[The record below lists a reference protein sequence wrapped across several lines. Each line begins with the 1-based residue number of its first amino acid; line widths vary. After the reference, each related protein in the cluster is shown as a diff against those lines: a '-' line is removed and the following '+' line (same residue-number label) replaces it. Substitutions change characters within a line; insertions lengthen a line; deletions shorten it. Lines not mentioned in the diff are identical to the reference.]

1 MRTARER
8 GPGERGRSLQ
18 NEKSKV
24 SMRSIRT
31 LILASVFALPAAPVL
46 AQMYPGQD
54 VTVNPWA
61 IGAARNHYGMATI
74 HLHMPVHRHVVH
86 HHAAVAAATP
96 PAPAAQTADTAKP
109 AAPPTAAP
117 MIGTMADG
125 MAQQPAPSA
134 PPKPAKKP
142 APAKTAAAAPPPK
155 AAAPAAANIDS
166 GTGMDDAIPFS
177 LDGVHSAAPKPA
189 AKPTQTASVQQPP
202 AQTNTG
208 PQPAASQPGM
218 TKRGEILFTKN
229 ATDPAPAQFDG
240 LKLLAGDLSEALKNG
255 SSRIQ
260 LEAFGGGHGDK
271 GSDAR
276 RLSLK
281 RALSIRQVLIDN
293 GVPANSIDV
302 RAMGGSDDSGPA
314 DRVDVYVRAG

>member
-1 MRTARER
+1 
-8 GPGERGRSLQ
+8 
-18 NEKSKV
+18 
-24 SMRSIRT
+24 MRSIRT
-31 LILASVFALPAAPVL
+31 LILASVFALPASCAF

-61 IGAARNHYGMATI
+61 IGAAPNHYGLPPI
-74 HLHMPVHRHVVH
+74 HLHMPVHRRVVH
-86 HHAAVAAATP
+86 HHPKVAATAPATTS
-96 PAPAAQTADTAKP
+96 APAAQTAEAAKP
-109 AAPPTAAP
+109 APAPDNSQPAATP
-117 MIGTMADG
+117 LIGTMADNI
-125 MAQQPAPSA
+125 AQQPTPPA
-134 PPKPAKKP
+134 PKPVKKP
-142 APAKTAAAAPPPK
+142 APAKV
-155 AAAPAAANIDS
+155 AAAPAPKASAPTANVDS

-177 LDGVHSAAPKPA
+177 LDGVHSAAPPKPA
-189 AKPTQTASVQQPP
+189 TKPAQTASVEPPP
-202 AQTNTG
+202 AQTA

-260 LEAFGGGHGDK
+260 LEAYAGGHGDK
-271 GSDAR
+271 GSEAR

-302 RAMGGSDDSGPA
+302 RAMGGADDSGPT

>member
-1 MRTARER
+1 
-8 GPGERGRSLQ
+8 
-18 NEKSKV
+18 
-24 SMRSIRT
+24 MRSIRT
-31 LILASVFALPAAPVL
+31 LTFSGILAGAFAVPALPAL

-54 VTVNPWA
+54 VTVNPYA
-61 IGAARNHYGMATI
+61 IGAVQYRYSAQTI
-74 HLHMPVHRHVVH
+74 HLHMPAHRHVVH
-86 HHAAVAAATP
+86 HHAAIAAATPAPAKSADATP
-96 PAPAAQTADTAKP
+96 PAPI
-109 AAPPTAAP
+109 
-117 MIGTMADG
+117 IGTMADT
-125 MAQQPAPSA
+125 AA
-134 PPKPAKKP
+134 PPPAAAPP
-142 APAKTAAAAPPPK
+142 APAKHHAPAPTKTAAASPPP
-155 AAAPAAANIDS
+155 APASNVDS

-177 LDGVHSAAPKPA
+177 LDGVHTAAP
-189 AKPTQTASVQQPP
+189 AKPTPQKPAPTKTASTTPPP
-202 AQTNTG
+202 AQTAPSIA

-260 LEAFGGGHGDK
+260 LEAYGGGHGDK

-293 GVPANSIDV
+293 GVPSNAIDV
-302 RAMGGSDDSGPA
+302 RAMGGADDSGPT
-314 DRVDVYVRAG
+314 DRVDVYVRTG

>member
-1 MRTARER
+1 
-8 GPGERGRSLQ
+8 
-18 NEKSKV
+18 
-24 SMRSIRT
+24 MRSIRT
-31 LILASVFALPAAPVL
+31 LILASVFALPTAPVL

-61 IGAARNHYGMATI
+61 IGAVPQRYGVAPI
-74 HLHMPVHRHVVH
+74 HLHMPAHVVH
-86 HHAAVAAATP
+86 HHAVAVAAATP
-96 PAPAAQTADTAKP
+96 PAATSAPAKSADAAAPAAT
-109 AAPPTAAP
+109 P
-117 MIGTMADG
+117 MIGTMADT
-125 MAQQPAPSA
+125 AAPPPAPA
-134 PPKPAKKP
+134 PAPAPKPAKHQKP
-142 APAKTAAAAPPPK
+142 APIQTAAASPPPAAAPP
-155 AAAPAAANIDS
+155 AANVDP
-166 GTGMDDAIPFS
+166 GTGMGDAIPFS
-177 LDGVHSAAPKPA
+177 LDGEHAAAPVKPA
-189 AKPTQTASVQQPP
+189 PQKQPVKTASAEPPP
-202 AQTNTG
+202 AQTAS
-208 PQPAASQPGM
+208 QPAASQSGM
-218 TKRGEILFTKN
+218 TKRGEILLTKN

-260 LEAFGGGHGDK
+260 LEAYGGNHADK

-302 RAMGGSDDSGPA
+302 RAMGGADDSGPA

>member
-1 MRTARER
+1 M
-8 GPGERGRSLQ
+8 L
-18 NEKSKV
+18 
-24 SMRSIRT
+24 SIRT

-61 IGAARNHYGMATI
+61 IGAAPNHYGMAPI

-96 PAPAAQTADTAKP
+96 AAPAAQTADTAKP
-109 AAPPTAAP
+109 APAAAPADQPAASP
-117 MIGTMADG
+117 MIGTMADSMG
-125 MAQQPAPSA
+125 QQPPPAPA
-134 PPKPAKKP
+134 KPAKKP
-142 APAKTAAAAPPPK
+142 VPTKTTAAAPPPK
-155 AAAPAAANIDS
+155 ATPPAAANIDS

-177 LDGVHSAAPKPA
+177 LDGAHTASKPGPQKPA
-189 AKPTQTASVQQPP
+189 AKPAQTQTASVQAPP
-202 AQTNTG
+202 PVTA

-260 LEAFGGGHGDK
+260 LEAFGGGHADK
-271 GSDAR
+271 SSEAR

-302 RAMGGSDDSGPA
+302 RAMGGADDSGPT
-314 DRVDVYVRAG
+314 DRVDVYVRTG